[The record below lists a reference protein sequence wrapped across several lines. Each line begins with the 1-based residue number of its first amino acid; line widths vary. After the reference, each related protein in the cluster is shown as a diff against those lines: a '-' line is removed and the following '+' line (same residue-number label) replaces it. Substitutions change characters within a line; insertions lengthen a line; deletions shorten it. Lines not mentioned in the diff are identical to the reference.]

1 MGCPSLLPQKHRPRD
16 GAHISSL
23 KAFNGIYRYLPR
35 ASTRGRSPLAEAL
48 GNGVE
53 EGVVTMM
60 EIY

>member
-1 MGCPSLLPQKHRPRD
+1 MSYSTATEAQAQRWS
-16 GAHISSL
+16 AHQLSESTQQ
-23 KAFNGIYRYLPR
+23 YLPR
-35 ASTRGRSPLAEAL
+35 ATTRGSPLAEAL

>member
-23 KAFNGIYRYLPR
+23 KAFNGIPR